1 MRTLLGKTL
10 EELKEIALELS
21 LPAFTAKQ
29 IADWLYKK
37 RVTSI
42 DKMTNLSKSARERL
56 SKEFVIG
63 IDQTLQVVTSQ
74 DGTKKYL
81 FKPQCTAGPQPAIGD
96 QRTAGQQSTA
106 ERQST
111 AGRQSA
117 AERQSI
123 AEQQGC
129 ASGSIESVIIPD
141 NERKTICVSSQVGC
155 KMACTF
161 CMTGRQGFHGNLSVA
176 SILSQFIAVE
186 ESQELTNA
194 VFMGMGEPLDN
205 LENVMR
211 AIEVLTADWGFAWS
225 PKRITLSTIGV
236 TRQLGG
242 RGIVWKGIEHQNV
255 NPLKFFLD
263 NCKVHLAVSLHNPFY
278 EERLAL
284 MPAEKSFPLEKT
296 LKLIR
301 EYDFT
306 GQRRVSF
313 EYTMFNKVNDSKR
326 HADRLAQLL
335 RGLECRVNLIRFHSI
350 PDSPLESS
358 PMQVIEHFRERLQAS
373 GITATIRA
381 SRGEDILAACGM
393 LSGKGNNL

>member
-74 DGTKKYL
+74 DGTRKYL
-81 FKPQCTAGPQPAIGD
+81 FKPQSAAEQ
-96 QRTAGQQSTA
+96 QSTAGQQSTA
-106 ERQST
+106 KQQST

-117 AERQSI
+117 AERQST

-236 TRQLGG
+236 TTQLGG
-242 RGIVWKGIEHQNV
+242 RGIVWRGVEYKNV

-284 MPAEKSFPLEKT
+284 MPAERTFPLEKS
-296 LKLIR
+296 LKLIK